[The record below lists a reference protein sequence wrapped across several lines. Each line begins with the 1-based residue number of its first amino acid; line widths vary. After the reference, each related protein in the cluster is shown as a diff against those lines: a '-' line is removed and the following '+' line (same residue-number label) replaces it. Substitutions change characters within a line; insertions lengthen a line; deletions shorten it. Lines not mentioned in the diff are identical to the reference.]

1 VETLL
6 EGKVIIC
13 RFDPALYI
21 THRKACIANVMK
33 EYVFGKVEP
42 EVYDELYDEWRKL
55 GENIDELEMF
65 ITKLERILGVTIL
78 TLPRVDP

>member
-6 EGKVIIC
+6 EGKVIVC

-33 EYVFGKVEP
+33 MVFEKVEP
-42 EVYDELYDEWRKL
+42 EIYDELYDEWRKL
-55 GENIDELEMF
+55 GENIDELERF
-65 ITKLERILGVTIL
+65 ITKLERILGITIL